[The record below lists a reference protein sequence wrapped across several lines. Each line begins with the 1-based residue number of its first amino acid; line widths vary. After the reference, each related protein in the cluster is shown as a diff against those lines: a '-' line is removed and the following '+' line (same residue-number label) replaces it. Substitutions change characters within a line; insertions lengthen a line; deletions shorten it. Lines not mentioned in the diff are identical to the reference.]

1 MAVSYHLPSSNLL
14 EHFMPLLCLVTL
26 LLTSS
31 RRQKPSGRHLLI
43 FVLPNLY
50 THLHMSF
57 SVLFGKYPSFWG
69 FPGGAVVKN
78 TPANAGHSEDMGSIS
93 RLGRSPGGGNGNPLQ
108 YSCLENSTGRGT
120 WQATMH
126 GVSKRLCESP
136 ESPQLHTA
144 HSIPPSVNSSA
155 LTFHWILALIFFL
168 LQAFLLCLLPSPC
181 LIDIFLTSR
190 SVCEIRLK
198 SLGPLF
204 FSIIC
209 SIPVFLIITLL

>member
-155 LTFHWILALIFFL
+155 LTFHWILVSFSSFCRPFFSAFSLHLASLIFFSL
-168 LQAFLLCLLPSPC
+168 PDQCVKSDWKAWVPCSSQSFVPFL
-181 LIDIFLTSR
+181 
-190 SVCEIRLK
+190 
-198 SLGPLF
+198 
-204 FSIIC
+204 FSW
-209 SIPVFLIITLL
+209 